1 MRRTRQ
7 TPDTDARGRASS
19 PGRLTRF
26 APVAALLAL
35 AAAPAPAHA
44 SPPAPVS
51 VTAMVDHG
59 ELPAGASHSGWLR
72 VTVLGAALP
81 EARRPPLNVAIAI
94 DKSRAMTG
102 ARLAHTRAAVRAA
115 LDSLAPDDLLS
126 VIAFNGTVEVLVPPT
141 PAREADRVM
150 ALLEPL
156 SGGPRSALFAGV
168 SRAAA
173 ELRKF
178 KARETLDRIV
188 LIADGPPTVGP
199 GSPADLARLGAS
211 LRRERIAVT
220 TVALGD
226 RCDHD
231 GLVALSRA
239 SGGQHHAVTDPEQ
252 LAALFRSGFAGLAAV
267 VATDL
272 DVRVS
277 FAPGVRPDRALGDA
291 ALRGQTV
298 SAAVTQI
305 HAGDDLDL
313 LVGFEVTPSGPP
325 SQAIARVEVRLF
337 DPIARATRTA
347 EASAQIRVSAGPSAP
362 SGADSDLLATAA
374 EAAAVDASRQA
385 LDAEPARARALLDGA
400 LAETRA
406 AATTFGSDRLA
417 ALARELERDLELLG
431 GAEWA
436 RRSARIR
443 ARVDAHAAR
452 RVSF

>member
-7 TPDTDARGRASS
+7 IPDPATRA
-19 PGRLTRF
+19 PRAPHRLAPL

-35 AAAPAPAHA
+35 ALGATPALAAPP
-44 SPPAPVS
+44 SPVS

-59 ELPAGASHSGWLR
+59 ELPAGAPHTGWLR
-72 VTVLGAALP
+72 VTILGAALP
-81 EARRPPLNVAIAI
+81 DARRPRLNVAIAI

-102 ARLAHTRAAVRAA
+102 DRLEHTRAAVSAA

-141 PAREADRVM
+141 PARDADRVL
-150 ALLEPL
+150 ALLGPL

-178 KARETLDRIV
+178 KARDTLDRVV

-199 GSPADLARLGAS
+199 GSAADLARLGDS
-211 LRRERIAVT
+211 LRREQIAVT

-231 GLVALSRA
+231 GLIALSRA
-239 SGGQHHAVTDPEQ
+239 SGGQHHAVSDPAH
-252 LAALFRSGFAGLAAV
+252 LAALFRDGFTGLGAV
-267 VATDL
+267 VATEL
-272 DVRVS
+272 DVSVS
-277 FAPGVRPDRALGDA
+277 FAPGVVPVRVLGDVA
-291 ALRGQTV
+291 RRGQKV

-313 LVGFEVTPSGPP
+313 LVGFEVTPTRPP
-325 SQAIARVEVRLF
+325 SQAIAQVEVRLY

-347 EASAQIRVSAGPSAP
+347 EASAQIVVSAGPSAP
-362 SGADSDLLATAA
+362 AGADGDVLAAA
-374 EAAAVDASRQA
+374 VEAAAVDASRQA
-385 LDAEPARARALLDGA
+385 VDAPPARARALLDA
-400 LAETRA
+400 AIAETRA
-406 AATTFGSDRLA
+406 AAETLGSDRLA
-417 ALARELERDLELLG
+417 DLVRTLERDLELLG
-431 GAEWA
+431 GDGWA
-436 RRSARIR
+436 QRGADIR
-443 ARVDAHAAR
+443 ARADALNAR